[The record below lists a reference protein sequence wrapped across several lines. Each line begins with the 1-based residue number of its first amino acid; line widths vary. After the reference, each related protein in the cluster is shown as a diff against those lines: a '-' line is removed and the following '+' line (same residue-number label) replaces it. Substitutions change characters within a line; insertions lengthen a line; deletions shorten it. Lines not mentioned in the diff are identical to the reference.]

1 MTPKDASK
9 YLGRLYEAGRI
20 RKPQRGLYTPVG
32 DGVSGGNNPPTPTKT
47 PTSPPTDTP
56 PYYGEEVEVEGQDTH
71 TEDLNPD
78 ALKAEICTVC
88 GKQLG
93 RGQIARDVPV
103 HPACAN
109 DEEFQKYYGEAVA

>member
-1 MTPKDASK
+1 MGETTP
-9 YLGRLYEAGRI
+9 
-20 RKPQRGLYTPVG
+20 PHPP
-32 DGVSGGNNPPTPTKT
+32 NPPL
-47 PTSPPTDTP
+47 PPADTP
-56 PYYGEEVEVEGQDTH
+56 PYKGEEVEVDGQYTL
-71 TEDLNPD
+71 TEDINPD